1 MKNNVLSQF
10 SGMFSSI
17 LSGGEQGEIVNR
29 TLKMDGE
36 NFIYQL
42 YLPPQITNKV
52 ENPPLLIFLHGIRE
66 RGTDGFVSGM
76 FATVVKQYLK
86 QIPAIILLPQ
96 CRPNKFWSD
105 PQMDKMVVKQIE
117 EVRREFSVD
126 AKRKYLL
133 GVSMGGYGVWH
144 FAAEYSND
152 FAALVSI
159 CGGSPILNGDRFSPI
174 AEKIGKTPAWLFHGA
189 EDKVV
194 QVSESRNMAA
204 AIREN
209 NGEVKY
215 TEYPNASH
223 NVWLN
228 ALGEKDLLPWLLSQ
242 KSEG

>member
-1 MKNNVLSQF
+1 MKNSVLSQF

-17 LSGGEQGEIVNR
+17 LAGGEQGEIVNR

-36 NFIYQL
+36 DFIYQL
-42 YLPPQITNKV
+42 YLPPQINKKK

-66 RGTDGFVSGM
+66 RGTSGFVTGM

-96 CRPNKFWSD
+96 CRPNKYWSD
-105 PQMDKMVVKQIE
+105 PQMDKMVMKQIE
-117 EVRREFSVD
+117 NVSGEFSVD

-144 FAAEYSND
+144 FAAEHPKN

-159 CGGSPILNGDRFSPI
+159 CGGSPLTTGNRFSPI
-174 AEKIGKTPAWLFHGA
+174 AEKIGKTPARLFHGA
-189 EDKVV
+189 EDEIV
-194 QVSESRNMAA
+194 QVSESRSLVA
-204 AIREN
+204 AIEEN
-209 NGEVKY
+209 GGNVKY
-215 TEYPNASH
+215 TEYPNAGH

-228 ALGEKDLLPWLLSQ
+228 ALGEKDLIPWLLSQ
-242 KSEG
+242 KSED